1 MQKQIIVSLGLV
13 IHEGKVLLIQRKGV
27 PDKWELPGGKVEF
40 GECPS
45 HTAIREVKEE
55 TGYDVVEVRMIPL
68 VYSITKKGNG
78 KSTQIQ
84 ILLLCYECIK
94 LDGEIT
100 YGDSSVSKIQWFDVD
115 ELPFDKIID
124 GSKDFILLGI

>member
-1 MQKQIIVSLGLV
+1 MNKQIIVSLGLV
-13 IHEGKVLLIQRKGV
+13 IHEGKVLLTQRRGV

-40 GECPS
+40 GEDPS

-55 TGYDVVEVRMIPL
+55 TGYDVVDVKMIPL
-68 VYSITKKGNG
+68 VYSLVKKE
-78 KSTQIQ
+78 KIQ

-100 YGDSSVSKIQWFDVD
+100 YGDSSVSKIQWFDVN
-115 ELPFDKIID
+115 ELPFDNIID
-124 GSKDFILLGI
+124 GSKDFILVGV